1 MVQKYQ
7 SSTVIITIDAPTPP
21 PAVLA
26 GALVH
31 HTELDVT
38 QIRRRVRAHTAL
50 NLSYLRE
57 ALLQGGSI
65 A

>member
-1 MVQKYQ
+1 MCY
-7 SSTVIITIDAPTPP
+7 SSTVIITIDAPHPTPP